1 MKVNDT
7 KDMRDNL
14 DLFTKRTRD
23 IHNGDVGESVAS
35 MVGQIERDADT
46 IQDLKHRLNDIQME
60 LSKANRD
67 LEAEEEKVISLTT
80 KLIESRAVAS
90 TLSGIISRKIGK

>member
-1 MKVNDT
+1 
-7 KDMRDNL
+7 
-14 DLFTKRTRD
+14 
-23 IHNGDVGESVAS
+23 

>member
-23 IHNGDVGESVAS
+23 IHNGDVGESVA
-35 MVGQIERDADT
+35 
-46 IQDLKHRLNDIQME
+46 
-60 LSKANRD
+60 
-67 LEAEEEKVISLTT
+67 
-80 KLIESRAVAS
+80 
-90 TLSGIISRKIGK
+90 